1 MTNEQKTKIIEL
13 RKKGFGYGQIAV
25 ELSLSKNTVSSFC
38 KRNELSYL
46 ELGSK
51 HFCKYCGK
59 EIINLPKKKAK
70 TFCSDVCRMKWW
82 KINQNKVNK
91 KAFYKLVCKCCKKEF
106 ISYGNKDRKYCSVE
120 CYRTSRAIGGGHN
133 E

>member
-13 RKKGFGYGQIAV
+13 RKKGFSYGQVAV

-46 ELGSK
+46 ELGNK

-59 EIINLPKKKAK
+59 EIINLLKKKAK
-70 TFCSDVCRMKWW
+70 
-82 KINQNKVNK
+82 
-91 KAFYKLVCKCCKKEF
+91 
-106 ISYGNKDRKYCSVE
+106 
-120 CYRTSRAIGGGHN
+120 
-133 E
+133 